1 MWPRHVEVMLAL
13 WLAISVFVFD
23 VPRTAI
29 WVWVI
34 DLVAALVVVTSSLA
48 CYWDRTPRAHLVTLA
63 VALALAAYGLAQPRP
78 VAAWHQNHI
87 LVGLLLAMF
96 AVVPTQAATPPRAWR
111 ARAEP
116 TPRTTQSE
124 IRR

>member
-1 MWPRHVEVMLAL
+1 MWPRNVEVVLGL
-13 WLAISVFVFD
+13 WLVLSVFMFD
-23 VPRTAI
+23 LPEDATR
-29 WVWVI
+29 VWII
-34 DLVAALVVVTSSLA
+34 DLAAGLVIITSSLA

-96 AVVPTQAATPPRAWR
+96 AVIPTQATTPPRAWR
-111 ARAEP
+111 TQTRGF
-116 TPRTTQSE
+116 TGRTRS
-124 IRR
+124 RR